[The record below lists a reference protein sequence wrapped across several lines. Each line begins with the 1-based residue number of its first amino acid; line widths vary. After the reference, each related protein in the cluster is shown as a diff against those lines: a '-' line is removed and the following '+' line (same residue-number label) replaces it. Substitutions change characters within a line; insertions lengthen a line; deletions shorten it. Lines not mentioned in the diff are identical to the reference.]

1 MWYFLLV
8 AVIAYFALG
17 GGQGI
22 PIQHGPAPALRLPQ
36 PRLEPMPLPLVL
48 PDPEPV
54 ADPAREALMLRIR
67 RVGIAPGQG
76 RRADLGM

>member
-36 PRLEPMPLPLVL
+36 PRLEPVPLPMVE
-48 PDPEPV
+48 PEPEV
-54 ADPAREALMLRIR
+54 AREALMLRIR